1 MKKSILPIL
10 TLSFALFTS
19 TSAKAASSLLSD
31 SIVVYRVGTGA
42 NSLVNTGNSAFL
54 DEYSRTGTLIQSI
67 DLGIISSGTASS
79 EGFINRS
86 GDGRYII
93 ATGYASTGA
102 TSIAGSTGAANA
114 RVIARIDASGNV
126 DSTTR
131 LSNYASGN
139 NPRSAWSADGSS
151 FYGVGGTGGIVY
163 ATLGATTGTAVTTGL
178 LSNIK
183 EQNCEFRQLSITDF
197 EPLNAV
203 IKDCE
208 TIFHLGARGSVP
220 RSIKNPVA
228 THEVNATGTLNV
240 LEIARESGA
249 HVIFSSSSSVYGR
262 NMQLPKDESMWLG
275 PMTPYAASKLAA
287 EGYVQAYA
295 AAYKVPTT
303 LLRFFNVFGPRQ
315 RPDHEYAAV
324 LPKWIWLA
332 MHGEPI
338 DVYGDGTASRDFTYV
353 DTVLDIAVN
362 AMKEKVVTEGAMN
375 LAYGNRI
382 FLNDAIEMLKK
393 HFPDLQV
400 NYKLKRLGDVKES
413 QNDPELLKK
422 LFPKIQPK
430 EFETALSETIEW
442 LKEFGQSVANGPA
455 TTD

>member
-1 MKKSILPIL
+1 MSKV
-10 TLSFALFTS
+10 A
-19 TSAKAASSLLSD
+19 
-31 SIVVYRVGTGA
+31 VTGGA
-42 NSLVNTGNSAFL
+42 GFIGSNLVARL
-54 DEYSRTGTLIQSI
+54 M
-67 DLGIISSGTASS
+67 S
-79 EGFINRS
+79 EGHEVV
-86 GDGRYII
+86 
-93 ATGYASTGA
+93 
-102 TSIAGSTGAANA
+102 
-114 RVIARIDASGNV
+114 VID
-126 DSTTR
+126 D
-131 LSNYASGN
+131 LS
-139 NPRSAWSADGSS
+139 
-151 FYGVGGTGGIVY
+151 
-163 ATLGATTGTAVTTGL
+163 TGL
-178 LSNIK
+178 LSNV
-183 EQNCEFRQLSITDF
+183 ENQNCDFKEISITDF
-197 EPLNAV
+197 NALNSA

-208 TIFHLGARGSVP
+208 TIFHLAARGSVP
-220 RSIKNPVA
+220 RSVKNPVA

-240 LEIARESGA
+240 LEVARESGA

-332 MHGEPI
+332 MQGQPI
-338 DVYGDGTASRDFTYV
+338 EVYGDGTASRDFTYV
-353 DTVLDIAVN
+353 DTVLDIAMT
-362 AMKEKVVTEGAMN
+362 AMKEKVVIVGAMN

-382 FLNDAIEMLKK
+382 FLNDTIGMLKK
-393 HFPDLQV
+393 YFPDLQV
-400 NYKLKRLGDVKES
+400 NYKSERLGDVKES

-430 EFETALSETIEW
+430 EFEMALSETIEW

>member
-1 MKKSILPIL
+1 MAKVAVTGGAGFIGSN
-10 TLSFALFTS
+10 LS
-19 TSAKAASSLLSD
+19 
-31 SIVVYRVGTGA
+31 R
-42 NSLVNTGNSAFL
+42 
-54 DEYSRTGTLIQSI
+54 RLI
-67 DLGIISSGTASS
+67 S
-79 EGFINRS
+79 EGHEVVVV
-86 GDGRYII
+86 DDL
-93 ATGYASTGA
+93 STGLI
-102 TSIAGSTGAANA
+102 S
-114 RVIARIDASGNV
+114 NV
-126 DSTTR
+126 DQAETT
-131 LSNYASGN
+131 
-139 NPRSAWSADGSS
+139 
-151 FYGVGGTGGIVY
+151 FHQV
-163 ATLGATTGTAVTTGL
+163 
-178 LSNIK
+178 
-183 EQNCEFRQLSITDF
+183 SITDSKALHVAF
-197 EPLNAV
+197 
-203 IKDCE
+203 KDCQ
-208 TIFHLGARGSVP
+208 TIIHLAARGSVP

-228 THEVNATGTLNV
+228 THDVNATGTLNV
-240 LEIARESGA
+240 LEVARESGA

-332 MHGEPI
+332 MQGQPI

-353 DTVLDIAVN
+353 DTVLDIAMT

-382 FLNDAIEMLKK
+382 FLNETIEMLKK

-400 NYKLKRLGDVKES
+400 NYKSERLGDVKES